1 MSQGAAVSEYQI
13 EPCPLCEAPIVWA
26 LDDRAESVPVDAEF
40 SDAGT
45 HALRPM
51 WEALPRA
58 VKLSAKFAFGAKLR
72 QIHYATCVKGKALR
86 KQRR

>member
-26 LDDRAESVPVDAEF
+26 LDDRAESVPVDAEP

-51 WEALPRA
+51 WEAAAACCEVECEVRVWCEAAADP
-58 VKLSAKFAFGAKLR
+58 LR
-72 QIHYATCVKGKALR
+72 DVREG
-86 KQRR
+86 